1 MWKLDKI
8 MVTFV
13 VSSLVL
19 GLAGCGQTKP
29 VEQPVV
35 EQQKQVVKSS
45 DQVKQQQTVP
55 QYEIIKTITQK
66 RYDGGK
72 TFYVLTNQLD
82 LSNDSFENVI
92 KAITTD
98 LVNKND
104 AKISIEFHDKKES
117 LDISFKQYGDL
128 SLGRQRTEEENNL
141 VALHYIATFQGEMK
155 NGKYFNTLSFF
166 PLATDNKTVEKYVGS
181 IEFNPSE

>member
-1 MWKLDKI
+1 MGKLDKI
-8 MVTFV
+8 MITLV
-13 VSSLVL
+13 VGSLVL

-29 VEQPVV
+29 VVQPVV
-35 EQQKQVVKSS
+35 EQQKQEAKSS
-45 DQVKQQQTVP
+45 DQVKQQTVP
-55 QYEIIKTITQK
+55 QYQIVNTITNK

-82 LSNDSFENVI
+82 LSNDSFKNAI

-98 LVNKND
+98 LVNKNG

-141 VALHYIATFQGEMK
+141 VALHDIANFQGEMK

-166 PLATDNKTVEKYVGS
+166 PLATGNKTVEKYVGS
-181 IEFNPSE
+181 FEFNPTE